1 MLQSR
6 ILPKGNVMA
15 APKPDRPSAGYS
27 VLEVMLVMGIVGIL
41 SAVGASQLAPRSA
54 PAVRTLMDEV
64 EGALGTAHQ
73 AAAATGQDIA
83 LVTWG
88 TWDAGSPLFL
98 AHGDATLSDENI
110 QSVATGTASASS
122 VGSQGSTV
130 ATAFRYLPGDRV
142 QAGARIVALGSTQWT
157 NALQKL
163 PGGGKNDDITTVQPF
178 ADNSASGGTRG
189 LMHELV
195 VDTNR
200 LFPEDLHR
208 VLVSGSIA
216 TTPLEDFDACFAVN
230 TRGAFLTLAEAARR
244 ICDGGRIVAIST
256 NLTQQTF
263 PGYGVYAASKAA
275 VEQMVR
281 TLAREMGGRGI
292 TVNAVSPG
300 PTDTDMMSEA
310 ARASAPG
317 ITPLGRVGLPQDIA
331 DVVAFLASDQGRW
344 ITGQILGANG
354 GIV

>member
-157 NALQKL
+157 NALQIL

-178 ADNSASGGTRG
+178 ADDSASGGTRG
-189 LMHELV
+189 LMHDLV

-208 VLVSGSIA
+208 VLVSGSSKRFVSAFIIPIVG
-216 TTPLEDFDACFAVN
+216 TTGSGSAVP
-230 TRGAFLTLAEAARR
+230 GAPMGLLVVPQNGAAIFKFYNPGARDGDGKWRR
-244 ICDGGRIVAIST
+244 I
-256 NLTQQTF
+256 
-263 PGYGVYAASKAA
+263 
-275 VEQMVR
+275 
-281 TLAREMGGRGI
+281 
-292 TVNAVSPG
+292 
-300 PTDTDMMSEA
+300 
-310 ARASAPG
+310 
-317 ITPLGRVGLPQDIA
+317 
-331 DVVAFLASDQGRW
+331 
-344 ITGQILGANG
+344 
-354 GIV
+354 

>member
-1 MLQSR
+1 MSTVAVVTGASR
-6 ILPKGNVMA
+6 GIGRAIALRLA
-15 APKPDRPSAGYS
+15 ADGAAVVVGYS
-27 VLEVMLVMGIVGIL
+27 ASPAAADEVVRSIVEAGGR
-41 SAVGASQLAPRSA
+41 AVAVQADVAQPD
-54 PAVRTLMDEV
+54 AVRGLFE
-64 EGALGTAHQ
+64 Q
-73 AAAATGQDIA
+73 AAAAFGPPGIVVA
-83 LVTWG
+83 N
-88 TWDAGSPLFL
+88 AG
-98 AHGDATLSDENI
+98 
-110 QSVATGTASASS
+110 
-122 VGSQGSTV
+122 
-130 ATAFRYLPGDRV
+130 
-142 QAGARIVALGSTQWT
+142 
-157 NALQKL
+157 
-163 PGGGKNDDITTVQPF
+163 
-178 ADNSASGGTRG
+178 
-189 LMHELV
+189 
-195 VDTNR
+195 
-200 LFPEDLHR
+200 

-244 ICDGGRIVAIST
+244 VCDGGRIVAIST

-281 TLAREMGGRGI
+281 TLAREVGGRGI